1 MNRYIRYA
9 LLWGGLVGCMNSCIE
24 DPELSSEVK
33 NAAPPEVKLL
43 TGIEEGYDL
52 QKTATTITLQAEV
65 ERANGLPVERYG
77 FCWSLEENPTVEGGD
92 TIVCGS
98 GLGVYEGVA
107 RDLQADTTYY
117 IRPYAMNKK
126 GVAYGDGLAV
136 TTNTGIGSVKTLE
149 PWNTTASSAMCG
161 GKMIE
166 WGEGEITQSGVYLYK
181 STLKDPEPVFIPMEI
196 EAEKDSF
203 FQIIPNL
210 DPSTV
215 YYVKAYVENAFGI
228 FPGGEA
234 IRFATT
240 DGKPYI
246 SSFRLMSKDYTSAT
260 FRTVL
265 RTKGDSEIIKCGY
278 CYSDS
283 IENPSLEDDG
293 VLNVSCELVDDSVFV
308 GILPDLKQS
317 TVYYVRAYVENSF
330 GLTYNEGDAYEL
342 TARSQAPTV
351 TTSEIANADIY
362 AGSIAVRGEIK
373 DKGEG
378 EFLDAGFCWSTNPE
392 PTIANVN
399 GKLSVSGDSLLTGVI
414 SGLRGATTY
423 YIRAYAQ
430 NSNAISYG
438 ETREI
443 TTPNIISTLTN
454 YAGEEVT
461 EASVCVLRGVGYV
474 FGGDLGRERSDALW
488 AYNISSDVW
497 EGKSSSKEAVKGA
510 TFFQWNFLTLVSFGG
525 KDNQNNVTNAAYYYS
540 LLYTNEWSPVEVTPS
555 PVPLSKASG
564 MMIDNYAYLIGGEA
578 QDSISNKIYRF
589 NNDVWEQVG
598 DFPEK
603 QFGAVSVIINDVVY
617 AGLGQTGN
625 GISGASY
632 SKRLWASDDK
642 MQTWEAL
649 ADCPTEANGIIRGVE
664 CDGQLFVLD
673 TNLEIWAFNPET
685 NAWNKQKISL
695 SSILSGGMVNNI
707 FMFSSGDMI
716 YIGMTNG
723 AKRFIKYDPSWDN

>member
-351 TTSEIANADIY
+351 TTSEIANADVY

-461 EASVCVLRGVGYV
+461 EASVCVSGGVGYV

-488 AYNISSDVW
+488 AYDISSDVW

-525 KDNQNNVTNAAYYYS
+525 KDNQNNVTNAAYFYVFN
-540 LLYTNEWSPVEVTPS
+540 NEWRPVEITPF
-555 PVPLSKASG
+555 PVALSKASG
-564 MMIDNYAYLIGGEA
+564 MVIDDYAYLIGGEA

-664 CDGQLFVLD
+664 CDGQLFALD

-685 NAWNKQKISL
+685 NAWNKQKTSL

>member
-107 RDLQADTTYY
+107 RYLQADTTYY

-246 SSFRLMSKDYTSAT
+246 SSFRLMSKNYTSAT

-461 EASVCVLRGVGYV
+461 EASVCVSGGVGYV

-488 AYNISSDVW
+488 AYDISSDVW

-685 NAWNKQKISL
+685 NAWNKQKTSL

>member
-1 MNRYIRYA
+1 MPDSA
-9 LLWGGLVGCMNSCIE
+9 CAAGL
-24 DPELSSEVK
+24 
-33 NAAPPEVKLL
+33 
-43 TGIEEGYDL
+43 
-52 QKTATTITLQAEV
+52 
-65 ERANGLPVERYG
+65 
-77 FCWSLEENPTVEGGD
+77 F
-92 TIVCGS
+92 
-98 GLGVYEGVA
+98 
-107 RDLQADTTYY
+107 
-117 IRPYAMNKK
+117 
-126 GVAYGDGLAV
+126 
-136 TTNTGIGSVKTLE
+136 
-149 PWNTTASSAMCG
+149 
-161 GKMIE
+161 
-166 WGEGEITQSGVYLYK
+166 
-181 STLKDPEPVFIPMEI
+181 
-196 EAEKDSF
+196 
-203 FQIIPNL
+203 
-210 DPSTV
+210 
-215 YYVKAYVENAFGI
+215 
-228 FPGGEA
+228 
-234 IRFATT
+234 
-240 DGKPYI
+240 
-246 SSFRLMSKDYTSAT
+246 
-260 FRTVL
+260 
-265 RTKGDSEIIKCGY
+265 
-278 CYSDS
+278 
-283 IENPSLEDDG
+283 
-293 VLNVSCELVDDSVFV
+293 VFV
-308 GILPDLKQS
+308 NLP
-317 TVYYVRAYVENSF
+317 F
-330 GLTYNEGDAYEL
+330 H
-342 TARSQAPTV
+342 
-351 TTSEIANADIY
+351 
-362 AGSIAVRGEIK
+362 
-373 DKGEG
+373 

-461 EASVCVLRGVGYV
+461 EASVCVSGGVGYV

>member
-265 RTKGDSEIIKCGY
+265 GY

-308 GILPDLKQS
+308 GVLPDLKQS

-461 EASVCVLRGVGYV
+461 EASVCVSGGVGYV

-578 QDSISNKIYRF
+578 QITMY
-589 NNDVWEQVG
+589 G
-598 DFPEK
+598 
-603 QFGAVSVIINDVVY
+603 
-617 AGLGQTGN
+617 
-625 GISGASY
+625 
-632 SKRLWASDDK
+632 SKLVTSRKNSL
-642 MQTWEAL
+642 
-649 ADCPTEANGIIRGVE
+649 V
-664 CDGQLFVLD
+664 LF
-673 TNLEIWAFNPET
+673 
-685 NAWNKQKISL
+685 
-695 SSILSGGMVNNI
+695 
-707 FMFSSGDMI
+707 
-716 YIGMTNG
+716 
-723 AKRFIKYDPSWDN
+723 R

>member
-65 ERANGLPVERYG
+65 ELANGLPVERYG
-77 FCWSLEENPTVEGGD
+77 CCWSLEENPTVEGGD

-474 FGGDLGRERSDALW
+474 FGGDLGSVRSDALW
-488 AYNISSDVW
+488 VYNISSDEWKDKAPSQV
-497 EGKSSSKEAVKGA
+497 AVKGSM
-510 TFFQWNFLTLVSFGG
+510 FIQWNLLSLLSFGG
-525 KDNQNNVTNAAYYYS
+525 KDNQNSVTNEVYYYYAS
-540 LLYTNEWSPVEVTPS
+540 RNEWHPFEMTSSPVA
-555 PVPLSKASG
+555 LSKASG
-564 MMIDNYAYLIGGEA
+564 MVIDDYAYLIGGEA

-642 MQTWEAL
+642 MQTWETL

-685 NAWNKQKISL
+685 NAWNKQKTSL